1 MPKDIKPIFLGC
13 KNSESGEIEEDASLL
28 TQPSSYVR
36 HGQNCLEFSVPQQE
50 PIILQHYD
58 SVLLAAAWSLQDQ
71 RLFSNKFSFQFVDHG
86 ESGGCLFCDHDLD
99 GTRGSSSSSSSSI
112 TTTTRTISSSVVR
125 ETPRDSLDSSSLEV
139 VNLPQVVSV
148 K

>member
-13 KNSESGEIEEDASLL
+13 KNSESGEREEDASLL
-28 TQPSSYVR
+28 TQPTSYVR
-36 HGQNCLEFSVPQQE
+36 HGQNCLEFPVPQQE

-99 GTRGSSSSSSSSI
+99 GTRGSSSSSS
-112 TTTTRTISSSVVR
+112 TTTISSSVVR
-125 ETPRDSLDSSSLEV
+125 KTPRDSLDSSSLEV